1 MKETRFVRHIGT
13 EILGKRG
20 VSWGGRENAE
30 RGKGK
35 GRTHDHAAEVLVA
48 PLGGDLG
55 VGCVGGGE
63 DGGAGCGGE
72 GPGVAFFG
80 REG

>member
-1 MKETRFVRHIGT
+1 M
-13 EILGKRG
+13 
-20 VSWGGRENAE
+20 
-30 RGKGK
+30 
-35 GRTHDHAAEVLVA
+35 A

-72 GPGVAFFG
+72 GPGVAFLGGRVSDGELKGGFFG
-80 REG
+80 GERKIDD